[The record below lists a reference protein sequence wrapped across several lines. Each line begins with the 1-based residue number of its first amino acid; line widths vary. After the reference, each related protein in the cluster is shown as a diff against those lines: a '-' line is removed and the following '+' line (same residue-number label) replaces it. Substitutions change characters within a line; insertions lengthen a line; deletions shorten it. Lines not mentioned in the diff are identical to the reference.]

1 MDDGIKTFRIR
12 RGHELEDVFKLFNM
26 RICDFDW

>member
-12 RGHELEDVFKLFNM
+12 RGHELEDVYKLF
-26 RICDFDW
+26 IIFKII